1 MEPKDDY
8 SPLDKEMV
16 NSHSNFLVSQDLVPS
31 SIMQDQSNMKF
42 ASGSLD
48 NECTSINQSDD
59 GIMNQNGSSCLQ
71 MDTVSYVGQTH
82 DADSQANRKNS
93 ESSMSPILSSSPQDH
108 GNMRFTMKRSPDEEY
123 RRYSYDDNTERSY
136 NKYMKSRNQYHPYKR
151 QYSDVFPETLHSLSL
166 TEKPY
171 KNMDEMESFDNVCV
185 PSDPE
190 TFSTHDISA
199 DTTWCNTLQ
208 YSSAQDEGSQIML
221 GSEVKL
227 KSQSM
232 VMRQQEK
239 EQRMY
244 WSQSPTQQIYCT
256 PQTFP
261 QYPTGGSYP
270 VTYISTPHYPYQRIA
285 PQAGME
291 SQQPLYPKPIYS
303 YSILIFMALKNSKTG
318 SLPVSEIYNFM
329 TEHFPYFKTAP
340 DGWKNSV
347 RHNLSLNKC
356 FEKVENKSGSS
367 SRKGC
372 LWALNPAK
380 IDKMQE
386 ELQKWKRKDPI
397 TVRKSMAKPEDL
409 DKLIGERTEKLRS
422 SLLACN
428 PVGIVNTSA
437 PMQMSMQTTLCE
449 PTLSPTV
456 PTSLQSMHDIS
467 GSLHTKKLLVGH
479 EPPCYSSV
487 PHGYPQ
493 ISPAMIQQ
501 PHAMPHNQFSNL
513 ENHNEVGEQPINPQ
527 DSPIPAH
534 TPPLHNMKMLVDH
547 SPTRTTQDNEGEL
560 SNDIDALNPSLT
572 DFELQGNLWEE
583 LKDDSLAMDPLNL
596 ISSAPTPPP
605 PQYFFPNGDCVNNNN
620 EVTTPSST
628 SHMGLGDIRLTTVYS
643 SFMELDTAMS
653 SYINTSGA
661 KHVAIV

>member
-1 MEPKDDY
+1 METEKSDF
-8 SPLDKEMV
+8 SQLEEEMV
-16 NSHSNFLVSQDLVPS
+16 NTQSGFLSNQNL
-31 SIMQDQSNMKF
+31 IMQDQPSMTF
-42 ASGSLD
+42 TSGSLD
-48 NECTSINQSDD
+48 NECSPINPTDEAIQD
-59 GIMNQNGSSCLQ
+59 QTGSLTSCLP
-71 MDTVSYVGQTH
+71 MDSYGGNTL
-82 DADSQANRKNS
+82 DSDSQTERKS
-93 ESSMSPILSSSPQDH
+93 SDSSMSPDLSLSPQDH
-108 GNMRFTMKRSPDEEY
+108 IPMSFSGNTSPRDGY
-123 RRYSYDDNTERSY
+123 RRYSCDDPTEASFG
-136 NKYMKSRNQYHPYKR
+136 KFMKEKKLFHPYKR
-151 QYSDVFPETLHSLSL
+151 QFSDVFPETLHSMSL
-166 TEKPY
+166 GEKTF
-171 KNMDEMESFDNVCV
+171 KSMDAIDSFENVCGPEDNESFATHIPGIAV
-185 PSDPE
+185 E
-190 TFSTHDISA
+190 TA
-199 DTTWCNTLQ
+199 WCNSIQ
-208 YSSAQDEGSQIML
+208 YSTSHDEGSQMML

-227 KSQSM
+227 KPQTLLL
-232 VMRQQEK
+232 RQQEK

-244 WSQSPTQQIYCT
+244 WSQSPTQQIYCA

-261 QYPTGGSYP
+261 QYSTGGSYP
-270 VTYISTPHYPYQRIA
+270 VTYISTSHYPYQRIA

-386 ELQKWKRKDPI
+386 ELQKWKRKDPV

-422 SLLACN
+422 TLLACN
-428 PVGIVNTSA
+428 PSSIMNTST
-437 PMQMSMQTTLCE
+437 MHMSIQNE
-449 PTLSPTV
+449 QNISPTMSA
-456 PTSLQSMHDIS
+456 SLQPMHDVS
-467 GSLHTKKLLVGH
+467 ESLHAKKP
-479 EPPCYSSV
+479 PPCYNSL

-501 PHAMPHNQFSNL
+501 SHPIPQNHYSPPENQRELNT
-513 ENHNEVGEQPINPQ
+513 QPINPQ

-534 TPPLHNMKMLVDH
+534 TPPLHNMKMLTEH
-547 SPTRTTQDNEGEL
+547 SPARTMQDHLIEGEL

-583 LKDDSLAMDPLNL
+583 LKDDSLAMDPINL
-596 ISSAPTPPP
+596 ISSSPTHPPP
-605 PQYFFPNGDCVNNNN
+605 HYYMHNGNCSGNGIGS
-620 EVTTPSST
+620 PSSNA
-628 SHMGLGDIRLTTVYS
+628 HMGLGDIHLTTVYS
-643 SFMELDTAMS
+643 SYMEMDTAVP
-653 SYINTSGA
+653 SYINGSGS

>member
-1 MEPKDDY
+1 METEKNNF
-8 SPLDKEMV
+8 SQLEEEMV
-16 NSHSNFLVSQDLVPS
+16 NTQSGFISNQNLM
-31 SIMQDQSNMKF
+31 MQDQPSMTF
-42 ASGSLD
+42 TSGSLD
-48 NECTSINQSDD
+48 SE
-59 GIMNQNGSSCLQ
+59 GSPIHQTDEAIQDQTGSLTSCLSL
-71 MDTVSYVGQTH
+71 DNYGGNTH
-82 DADSQANRKNS
+82 DSNSQTERKS
-93 ESSMSPILSSSPQDH
+93 SDSSMSPDQSLSPQDQIA
-108 GNMRFTMKRSPDEEY
+108 MRFSGKVSPRGEY
-123 RRYSYDDNTERSY
+123 RRYSCDDHTETSFG
-136 NKYMKSRNQYHPYKR
+136 KFIKEKTQFHPYKR
-151 QYSDVFPETLHSLSL
+151 QFGDVFPDSLHSMSL
-166 TEKPY
+166 GEKPF
-171 KNMDEMESFDNVCV
+171 KSMDGIDNFENVCGPTCPEDNESFATHIPDIAG
-185 PSDPE
+185 E
-190 TFSTHDISA
+190 TS
-199 DTTWCNTLQ
+199 WCNSIQ
-208 YSSAQDEGSQIML
+208 YSSRRDEGSQMML

-227 KSQSM
+227 KTQSLL
-232 VMRQQEK
+232 MRQQEK

-244 WSQSPTQQIYCT
+244 WSQSPTQQIYCA

-261 QYPTGGSYP
+261 QYSTGGSYP
-270 VTYISTPHYPYQRIA
+270 VTYISTSHYPYQRIA
-285 PQAGME
+285 PQAGLE

-386 ELQKWKRKDPI
+386 ELQKWKRKDPL

-422 SLLACN
+422 SLLVCN
-428 PVGIVNTSA
+428 PSSIMNTSSA
-437 PMQMSMQTTLCE
+437 MHMSIQNE
-449 PTLSPTV
+449 QNISPAMPASLQPIHNV
-456 PTSLQSMHDIS
+456 SESLHGKKPPPSYTSL
-467 GSLHTKKLLVGH
+467 
-479 EPPCYSSV
+479 

-501 PHAMPHNQFSNL
+501 PHAIPRNHFSPPQNQSEL
-513 ENHNEVGEQPINPQ
+513 ATQPINPQ

-534 TPPLHNMKMLVDH
+534 TPPLHNIKMLMEH
-547 SPTRTTQDNEGEL
+547 SPTRTMQDQLIESEL

-583 LKDDSLAMDPLNL
+583 LKDDSLALDPINL
-596 ISSAPTPPP
+596 ISSSPH
-605 PQYFFPNGDCVNNNN
+605 YFMQNGNCSDNGISS
-620 EVTTPSST
+620 PSSN
-628 SHMGLGDIRLTTVYS
+628 SPMALGDIHLTTVYS
-643 SFMELDTAMS
+643 SYLEMDTVVP
-653 SYINTSGA
+653 SYINGSGS